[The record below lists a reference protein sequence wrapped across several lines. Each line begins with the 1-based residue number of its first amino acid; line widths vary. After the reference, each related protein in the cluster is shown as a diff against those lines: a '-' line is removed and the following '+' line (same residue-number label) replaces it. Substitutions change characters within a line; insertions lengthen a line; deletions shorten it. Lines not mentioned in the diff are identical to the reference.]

1 MKKEQF
7 EWIHSWQDENFNAD
21 LPRIL
26 LIGDSITHNYQGVVR
41 EKLKGKVYV
50 DYVATSYGID
60 AKIYNQ
66 LVLNFANYNK
76 YDLIHYNF
84 GLHAKHLSRNAYK
97 SRVKLLVSKLQSIC
111 PVIVA
116 NSTIVYDF
124 GNQTLDKS
132 WMKRVNE
139 RNSAMQ
145 EISQELNVKLDDLFT
160 VSENIP
166 KTMRYEDGTHYLPE
180 GYSVLANKVCEFILS
195 NLNK

>member
-41 EKLKGKVYV
+41 EKLKGRVYV

-76 YDLIHYNF
+76 YNLIHFNF
-84 GLHAKHLSRNAYK
+84 GLHAKHLSKNVYK
-97 SRVKLLVSKLQSIC
+97 NRVKSLIVKLKNIC
-111 PVIVA
+111 QVTVA
-116 NSTIVYDF
+116 NSTIVYNL
-124 GNQTLDKS
+124 GNQTLDES
-132 WMKRVNE
+132 WMKRVDE

-145 EISQELNVKLDDLFT
+145 EISEELNVELDDLF
-160 VSENIP
+160 SISKDIP
-166 KTMRYEDGTHYLPE
+166 KSMRYEDGTHYLPE
-180 GYSVLANKVCEFILS
+180 GYSVLADKVCEFILF
-195 NLNK
+195 NLKV